1 MKRFVQTLEKIQMTL
16 GIVFLTVFFAV
27 ILLQIVTRHLGISIL
42 WTEEVANYSFI
53 WAMFMGAA
61 VMVNRREHFN
71 FDFFQRKLKGKN
83 RVFLNIFNDL
93 VLIAFNVCI
102 FFLGIIVVRE
112 FWNYT
117 WATFPEMQMGYIWLA
132 IPVMAGTM
140 LIYSF
145 SHLLNHIQSLKEKEV
160 RA

>member
-16 GIVFLTVFFAV
+16 GIIFLVVFFAV
-27 ILLQIVTRHLGISIL
+27 ILLQIITRHLGISIL

-71 FDFFQRKLKGKN
+71 FDFFQRKLTGKK
-83 RVFLNIFNDL
+83 RLSLNIFNDL
-93 VLIAFNVCI
+93 VLIAFNISI
-102 FFLGIIVVRE
+102 FFLGLIVVNE

-117 WATFPEMQMGYIWLA
+117 WVTFPEMKMGYIWLA
-132 IPVMAGTM
+132 IPIMAGTM
-140 LIYSF
+140 VIYSV
-145 SHLLNHIQSLKEKEV
+145 SHLVDHIQSLKEKEV
-160 RA
+160 RG